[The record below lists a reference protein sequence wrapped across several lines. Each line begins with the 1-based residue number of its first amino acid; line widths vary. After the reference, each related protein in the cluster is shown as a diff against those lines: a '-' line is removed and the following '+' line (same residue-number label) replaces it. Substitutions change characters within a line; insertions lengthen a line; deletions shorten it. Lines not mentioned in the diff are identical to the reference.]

1 MINYEFNLQETDRN
15 YEKKVEDFDRSIIK
29 EVESKSRRFGN
40 AVNQMTSV
48 MSVRK

>member
-1 MINYEFNLQETDRN
+1 MINYEFNLEETDRN

-40 AVNQMTSV
+40 TVNQMTNV